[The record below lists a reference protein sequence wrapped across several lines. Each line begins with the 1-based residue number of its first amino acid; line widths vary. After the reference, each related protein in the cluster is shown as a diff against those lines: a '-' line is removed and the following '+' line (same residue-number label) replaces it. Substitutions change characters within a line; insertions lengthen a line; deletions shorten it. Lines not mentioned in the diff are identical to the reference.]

1 LEIIFYSDVFAPII
15 RNHKRAIFEQTVRFA
30 RSYGCDLGVAK
41 KDGKGHH

>member
-30 RSYGCDLGVAK
+30 RSYGCDLCIAEKG
-41 KDGKGHH
+41 GKAHE